1 MSKTDE
7 VRKAM
12 MQAMKDGDKDRK
24 NALSMLLAALK
35 QKQIDKRE
43 DLTHEE
49 EGQVVLKEIKQAQE
63 TIDTAPESRQDI
75 IDEAKLK
82 IEVMKEFAPKMMDE
96 SEIKDVIAGVLSSLG
111 LDSPTAKDKGLIM
124 KNLMPMV
131 KGKADGGQVNRI
143 LGEILSKNA

>member
-43 DLTHEE
+43 DLTPEE

-124 KNLMPMV
+124 KNLMPIV
-131 KGKADGGQVNRI
+131 KGKADGGQMNRI

>member
-12 MQAMKDGDKDRK
+12 MQAMKDGDRDRK

-43 DLTHEE
+43 DLTPEE

-96 SEIKDVIAGVLSSLG
+96 SEIKNVIAGVLSSLG

>member
-43 DLTHEE
+43 DLTPEE

-131 KGKADGGQVNRI
+131 KGKADGGQVNKI
-143 LGEILSKNA
+143 LGEILAKNA

>member
-43 DLTHEE
+43 DLTPEE

-82 IEVMKEFAPKMMDE
+82 IEVMKEFAPKMMVE

-124 KNLMPMV
+124 KNLMPIV

-143 LGEILSKNA
+143 LGEILSKKE

>member
-35 QKQIDKRE
+35 QKQIEKRE
-43 DLTHEE
+43 DLTPEE

-143 LGEILSKNA
+143 LGVILSKNA

>member
-43 DLTHEE
+43 DLTPEE

-124 KNLMPMV
+124 KNLMPIV

>member
-43 DLTHEE
+43 NLTPEE
-49 EGQVVLKEIKQAQE
+49 EKFYFSLNY
-63 TIDTAPESRQDI
+63 S
-75 IDEAKLK
+75 
-82 IEVMKEFAPKMMDE
+82 
-96 SEIKDVIAGVLSSLG
+96 LSG
-111 LDSPTAKDKGLIM
+111 LLNTQFLY
-124 KNLMPMV
+124 LH
-131 KGKADGGQVNRI
+131 
-143 LGEILSKNA
+143 